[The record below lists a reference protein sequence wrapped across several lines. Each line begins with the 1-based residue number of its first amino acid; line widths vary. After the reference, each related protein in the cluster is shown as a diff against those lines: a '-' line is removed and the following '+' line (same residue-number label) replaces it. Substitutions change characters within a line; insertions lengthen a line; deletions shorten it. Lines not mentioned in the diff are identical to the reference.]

1 MNIDPVDPGLAG
13 LNPPQREAVLHDGGP
28 LVVFAGAG
36 SGKTRV
42 ITYRVAH
49 LVSERAVAPWN
60 ILAVTFTNK
69 AAREMRE
76 RLGNLIGGRAR
87 DLWVGTF
94 HATCARLLRRYADQV
109 GVKRDFSIYD
119 DQDSRAMVK
128 RVLKDMELDEKR
140 YAPKLLVN
148 RIGREKQ
155 EVRGPGDMIVG
166 NVFDEQIQRI
176 YAQYEERMAK
186 ANALDFSDL
195 IYRLVLAV
203 EAEESLRVELGRR
216 FRHLLVDEFQD
227 TNHVQYRLV
236 RAIAAQHRQVTV
248 VGDDDQGI
256 YRWRGA
262 DRRNI
267 LNFREE
273 FPDTSIIKLE
283 QNYRSTQR
291 ILRAANSIIS
301 RAVHREPKELWTE
314 NEEGAPDCRAITP

>member
-1 MNIDPVDPGLAG
+1 MDPGLAG

-49 LVSERAVAPWN
+49 LVTERGVAPWN

-69 AAREMRE
+69 AAQEMRD
-76 RLGNLIGGRAR
+76 RLAKLVGGRAR

-94 HATCARLLRRYADQV
+94 HATCARLLRRFADQV
-109 GVKRDFSIYD
+109 GVRKDFTIYD

-140 YAPKLLVN
+140 YAAKLLVN

-203 EAEESLRVELGRR
+203 ESEEALRVELGRR
-216 FRHLLVDEFQD
+216 FKHLLVDEFQD
-227 TNHVQYRLV
+227 T
-236 RAIAAQHRQVTV
+236 
-248 VGDDDQGI
+248 
-256 YRWRGA
+256 
-262 DRRNI
+262 
-267 LNFREE
+267 
-273 FPDTSIIKLE
+273 
-283 QNYRSTQR
+283 
-291 ILRAANSIIS
+291 
-301 RAVHREPKELWTE
+301 
-314 NEEGAPDCRAITP
+314 